1 MYSVCYLLFYFLNI
15 KAVSKQAG
23 RIYNSFIL
31 CLWRAPLEN
40 GQVQSF
46 SGLDASEFVVR
57 NWLVEYFT
65 CQ

>member
-46 SGLDASEFVVR
+46 SGLDVSEFVVR